1 MSFSKER
8 QDYHLTPRG
17 WEEGSFEGDALGGK
31 KRVDIPID
39 RVLTISCYDE
49 KTSPYSEPTFY
60 DRITW
65 KSGDKAKIDVLI
77 NQFGSKPKWFGYKKM
92 K

>member
-8 QDYHLTPRG
+8 QDYHLTPHG
-17 WEEGSFEGDALGGK
+17 WVEGSFEGDTLGGK
-31 KRVDIPID
+31 KHVDTPMD

-49 KTSPYSEPTFY
+49 KSSSYSEPFFY
-60 DRITW
+60 DKITW
-65 KSGDKAKIDVLI
+65 RFDDKNRIDALIKKYGDKPD
-77 NQFGSKPKWFGYKKM
+77 WFGYKKI

>member
-17 WEEGSFEGDALGGK
+17 WEEGSFEGDAIGGK
-31 KRVDIPID
+31 KEVALPID

-49 KTSPYSEPTFY
+49 KSSPYSKSRFY
-60 DRITW
+60 DKIAW
-65 KSGDKAKIDVLI
+65 ESDDKAKIKALKKE
-77 NQFGSKPKWFGYKKM
+77 FGDKPNWFGYKLM